1 MGGGRAGTGPG
12 RCPDYAHPQSR
23 PLGRAP
29 SGEGGPAPT
38 QCPGPPW
45 AGRLRGKTAGK
56 PGPPCRAFCPGLRDW
71 KMALLWGTVRWPR
84 SVGLQRARASPGAPG
99 PRGPTSRPEGVPGSH
114 HHSHEAGPS
123 KHGLGLG
130 LCSWDGDREPGS
142 PDTHGPGVQ
151 EVHGGLGRGRRAVAK
166 GPGVAQQREPTGKAL
181 TAHRTCVRNSEPPSV
196 SPGSRV

>member
-1 MGGGRAGTGPG
+1 MGTGPG

-29 SGEGGPAPT
+29 SGKGGPAPT
-38 QCPGPPW
+38 QCPGLPW

-71 KMALLWGTVRWPR
+71 KMALLRGTVRWPR

-123 KHGLGLG
+123 KHGLGLS
-130 LCSWDGDREPGS
+130 LCSWDGDRARLSRHPRS
-142 PDTHGPGVQ
+142 W
-151 EVHGGLGRGRRAVAK
+151 
-166 GPGVAQQREPTGKAL
+166 
-181 TAHRTCVRNSEPPSV
+181 
-196 SPGSRV
+196 GSRSAWRPRTGPESCRQGPRRCPAARANRKGTHHPQNLRDKFRATKRVIGSHV